1 MAMPDVNSLL
11 TLALAGMAFVIGAGL
26 LGIGGLLVV
35 VFLLLVASILRG
47 SLAARRLVA
56 KTLRDPRFQPTDEVF
71 LDHRSGRVMRVYADP
86 RTGERRY
93 VPE

>member
-1 MAMPDVNSLL
+1 MPDINSLL
-11 TLALAGMAFVIGAGL
+11 TLALAGLAVVVGAGM
-26 LGIGGLLVV
+26 LGIGGLVVV

-47 SLAARRLVA
+47 SLATRRMVA

-71 LDHRSGRVMRVYADP
+71 LDHRSGRVLRVYTDP
-86 RTGERRY
+86 ETGERRY